1 MATRNILRKINRT
14 LLVSLALCFA
24 IASIIS
30 VYSGIEASSADT
42 KEMID
47 EYQSYIV
54 EMGEL
59 SDVQE
64 RMIEVSVARGG
75 GFGHGGWGGMGGD
88 SSEAVK
94 LTQDEINIVSS
105 VELVEAVIPKISNS
119 VGEVDMDQM
128 RAQMRAMREQGGGW
142 GGGDGHGGGGFD
154 REAMMASFFDYFVEG
169 VPLNASLNEKYSLL
183 PSNIVEGRQLR
194 EGDTSVV
201 LIRDELKSFF
211 NAGVGDTIDIEGHDF
226 KIVGVYW
233 SDTNRNTIY
242 MSLPDAQ
249 KVAGKESNEYSSLD
263 VYVED
268 KSVIDLVVY
277 DMQEQLTDSFRVS
290 SYADRNARFS
300 DRMQQA
306 QEREIKSLQDA
317 NEEVENSG
325 NAIIII
331 SLGSAALIVLF
342 LMMYT
347 VKERTKEIGI
357 FKALGFTE
365 NRIMS
370 QFVVEGGMV
379 GLIGGIFGIAIGWA
393 GAPIIAEFFLP
404 PTDVYSTID
413 PSIFLIAAGLALS
426 ILLGIV
432 GSIYP
437 AWKVSRKSPAE
448 AIRG

>member
-1 MATRNILRKINRT
+1 
-14 LLVSLALCFA
+14 
-24 IASIIS
+24 
-30 VYSGIEASSADT
+30 
-42 KEMID
+42 
-47 EYQSYIV
+47 
-54 EMGEL
+54 
-59 SDVQE
+59 
-64 RMIEVSVARGG
+64 
-75 GFGHGGWGGMGGD
+75 
-88 SSEAVK
+88 
-94 LTQDEINIVSS
+94 
-105 VELVEAVIPKISNS
+105 
-119 VGEVDMDQM
+119 
-128 RAQMRAMREQGGGW
+128 
-142 GGGDGHGGGGFD
+142 
-154 REAMMASFFDYFVEG
+154 
-169 VPLNASLNEKYSLL
+169 
-183 PSNIVEGRQLR
+183 VEGRQLR